1 MSQRRKRSAAIT
13 LVLAGTLSGCGE
25 PVPQR
30 DVYTSL
36 DHCRQDWGQQET
48 CEPVR
53 DGRFSPTWFYGPA
66 YFGETWPSGRP
77 RSSANAVDA
86 VAQQQTTRL
95 SSAPSSYWRSSP
107 SSSSSFSS
115 SSSSRSSTSSRGGF
129 GSSARSSAS

>member
-25 PVPQR
+25 PVPQQ

-36 DHCRQDWGQQET
+36 DRCRQDWGPQET

-53 DGRFSPTWFYGPA
+53 DGRYSPTWFYGPA

-77 RSSANAVDA
+77 RASANAVDA
-86 VAQQQTTRL
+86 AAVRQPTRL
-95 SSAPSSYWRSSP
+95 ASAPSGYWR
-107 SSSSSFSS
+107 SSSFSS
-115 SSSSRSSTSSRGGF
+115 SSSSRSSSVSRGGF
-129 GSSARSSAS
+129 GSSARSSSS